1 MSTWPERLL
10 ERTTEVRDSEVRA
23 LLLSFAYFFCLLA
36 AYYLLRPVRDEMG
49 IAGGVRQL
57 QWLFTGT
64 FAVMLVAVPIF
75 GLLVARVT
83 RRRFLPAV
91 YWFFIANL
99 LIFYGLF
106 GMEEWRVVTGRAF
119 FIWVSVFNLFVISVF
134 WSFMADLFSNEQGKR
149 LFGFISAGGSLGAI
163 VGPTLA
169 AELAVPLGLDN
180 LLVMSSLF
188 LVLAVVCI
196 HALMKTAPQD
206 TRAASPAAKPIG
218 GGILSG
224 ASEVARS
231 PYLLGICLYLFL
243 YTASSTFLYFL
254 QADIVSSASDDP
266 SERVRIFARIDQI
279 VGIVTILI
287 QCFVTG
293 RFMRRFSVGLAAA
306 LLPVVTIAGFAALAA
321 APGVLMVTGFQ
332 TLRRAVN
339 FGISRPA
346 REVLFTV
353 VIREQKYKS
362 KNFIDT
368 VIYRGGDAI
377 SGWAIRLLG
386 LEGGLIVLI
395 AAPAALLWIF
405 VALTL
410 GRNQDRM
417 AAQPSATD

>member
-1 MSTWPERLL
+1 MGAWLERLL
-10 ERTTEVRDSEVRA
+10 ERAADVRRAEVRA
-23 LLLSFAYFFCLLA
+23 LLLAFAYFFCLLT

-64 FAVMLVAVPIF
+64 FVVMLLAVPLF
-75 GLLVARVT
+75 GALVAKVP

-91 YWFFIANL
+91 YGFFIANL
-99 LIFYGLF
+99 LIFYVLF
-106 GMEEWRVVTGRAF
+106 GEPDIRVYVGRAF

-149 LFGFISAGGSLGAI
+149 LFGFIAAGGSLGAI
-163 VGPTLA
+163 TGPTIA
-169 AELAVPLGLDN
+169 AEIAVPFGPDN
-180 LLVMSSLF
+180 LLLISSLF
-188 LVLAVVCI
+188 LMLAVACI
-196 HALMKTAPQD
+196 RALLKTTPQEMTD
-206 TRAASPAAKPIG
+206 QQAPIG

-224 ASEVARS
+224 ASAVFKS

-254 QADIVSSASDDP
+254 QADIVSAASSDP
-266 SERVRIFARIDQI
+266 SERVRIFARIDQA
-279 VGIVTILI
+279 VGLATILI
-287 QCFVTG
+287 QCFITG
-293 RFMRRFSVGLAAA
+293 RFMRWFGVGLAAA
-306 LLPVVTIAGFAALAA
+306 LLPVVTIAGFAALAV
-321 APGVLMVTGFQ
+321 APGVLMVTGIQ

-353 VIREQKYKS
+353 LSREQKYKS

-377 SGWAIRLLG
+377 SGWAIRFLG
-386 LEGGLIVLI
+386 LEGGLIALV
-395 AAPAALLWIF
+395 AAPAALLWIV
-405 VALTL
+405 VAMML
-410 GRNQDRM
+410 GKNQDRM
-417 AAQPSATD
+417 ASQPSAAE

>member
-1 MSTWPERLL
+1 MDSWPERLL
-10 ERTTEVRDSEVRA
+10 ERTAEVRGSEVRA
-23 LLLSFAYFFCLLA
+23 LLLAFAYFFCLLT

-64 FAVMLVAVPIF
+64 FAVMLLAVPLF
-75 GLLVARVT
+75 GMLVAKFP

-106 GMEEWRVVTGRAF
+106 GEPGIRVYVGRAF

-149 LFGFISAGGSLGAI
+149 LFGFIAAGGSLGAI
-163 VGPTLA
+163 TGPTIA
-169 AELAVPLGLDN
+169 AEIAVPFGPDN
-180 LLVMSSLF
+180 LLLISCGF
-188 LVLAVVCI
+188 LMLAVACI
-196 HALMKTAPQD
+196 HALLKTAPQD
-206 TRAASPAAKPIG
+206 TPEQQTPIG
-218 GGILSG
+218 GGILAG
-224 ASEVARS
+224 ASEVFKS
-231 PYLLGICLYLFL
+231 SYLLGICLYLFL

-254 QADIVSSASDDP
+254 QADIVSAASSDP
-266 SERVRIFARIDQI
+266 SERVRIFARIDQA
-279 VGIVTILI
+279 VGLATILI
-287 QCFVTG
+287 QCFITG
-293 RFMRRFSVGLAAA
+293 RFMRRFGVGLAAA
-306 LLPVVTIAGFAALAA
+306 LLPVVTIAGFAALAV

-353 VIREQKYKS
+353 ISREQKYKS

-377 SGWAIRLLG
+377 SGWAIRLMG
-386 LEGGLIVLI
+386 LEGGLIALV
-395 AAPAALLWIF
+395 AAPAALLWIA
-405 VALTL
+405 VALAL
-410 GRNQDRM
+410 GKNQDRM
-417 AAQPSATD
+417 ASQPSAAE

>member
-1 MSTWPERLL
+1 MVTWLKKQL
-10 ERTTEVRDSEVRA
+10 ERAAEVRESEIRA
-23 LLLSFAYFFCLLA
+23 LLIAFAYFFCLLS

-64 FAVMLVAVPIF
+64 FAVMLLAVPLF
-75 GLLVARVT
+75 GILVARVP
-83 RRRFLPAV
+83 RRKFLPAV

-106 GMEEWRVVTGRAF
+106 GLEEYRVYIGRAF

-149 LFGFISAGGSLGAI
+149 LFGFIAAGGSLGAI
-163 VGPTLA
+163 TGPTIA
-169 AELAVPLGLDN
+169 AEMVVPFGPDN
-180 LLVMSSLF
+180 LLLISSAF

-196 HALMKTAPQD
+196 HALLKTAHTETPSQPVE
-206 TRAASPAAKPIG
+206 AAPIG
-218 GGILSG
+218 GGILAG
-224 ASEVARS
+224 ASEVAKS

-254 QADIVSSASDDP
+254 QADIVSSASSDP
-266 SERVRIFARIDQI
+266 SERVRIFARIDQA
-279 VGIVTILI
+279 VGLATILI

-293 RFMRRFSVGLAAA
+293 RFMRRFGVGLAAA

-339 FGISRPA
+339 FSISRPA

-353 VIREQKYKS
+353 VTREQKYKS

-368 VIYRGGDAI
+368 VIYRGGDAV

-395 AAPAALLWIF
+395 AAPAALLWIV
-405 VALTL
+405 VALML
-410 GRNQDRM
+410 GKNQDRM
-417 AAQPSATD
+417 AEQLSPAE

>member
-1 MSTWPERLL
+1 MGSWPERLL
-10 ERTTEVRDSEVRA
+10 ERAADVRRAEVRA
-23 LLLSFAYFFCLLA
+23 LLLAFAYFFCLLT

-64 FAVMLVAVPIF
+64 FVVMLLAVPVF
-75 GLLVARVT
+75 GILVAKVP

-106 GMEEWRVVTGRAF
+106 GEADIRVYVGRAF
-119 FIWVSVFNLFVISVF
+119 FIWVSVFNLFVVSVF

-149 LFGFISAGGSLGAI
+149 LFGFIAAGGSLGAI
-163 VGPTLA
+163 TGPTIA
-169 AELAVPLGLDN
+169 AEIAVPFGPDN
-180 LLVMSSLF
+180 LLLISSVF
-188 LVLAVVCI
+188 LMLTVACI
-196 HALMKTAPQD
+196 HALLKTAPRETP
-206 TRAASPAAKPIG
+206 TRQAAIG

-224 ASEVARS
+224 ASEVVKS

-254 QADIVSSASDDP
+254 QADIVSAASSDA
-266 SERVRIFARIDQI
+266 SERVRIFARIDQA
-279 VGIVTILI
+279 VGLATILI
-287 QCFVTG
+287 QCFITG
-293 RFMRRFSVGLAAA
+293 RFMRRFGVGLAAA
-306 LLPVVTIAGFAALAA
+306 LLPVVTIAGFAALAV
-321 APGVLMVTGFQ
+321 APGVLMVTGIQ

-353 VIREQKYKS
+353 ITREQKYKS

-377 SGWAIRLLG
+377 SGWAIRLMG
-386 LEGGLIVLI
+386 LEGGLIALV
-395 AAPAALLWIF
+395 AAPAALVWIALA
-405 VALTL
+405 VAL
-410 GRNQDRM
+410 GKHQDRM
-417 AAQPSATD
+417 ASQPSAAE